1 MCETMTMTRAEF
13 DSKTF
18 EELIE
23 LAKEYS
29 DVTDYETLKEFAKD
43 KIDDDNLYLA
53 IHVIETINEEYSDY
67 YIYDYSMGTLET
79 PTAVNSKEDI
89 EHLFDIEEE

>member
-1 MCETMTMTRAEF
+1 MEAMTMTRTEF
-13 DSKTF
+13 ENKSF

-43 KIDDDNLYLA
+43 KIDSNTLYLA
-53 IHVIETINEEYSDY
+53 IHVLDAINKEYSDY

-79 PTAVNSKEDI
+79 PSAVTCKDDI
-89 EHLFDIEEE
+89 EHLFDIEED

>member
-1 MCETMTMTRAEF
+1 MEAMTMTRAEF

-53 IHVIETINEEYSDY
+53 IHVIEAINEEYSDY

-79 PTAVNSKEDI
+79 PTAVTCKEDI

>member
-1 MCETMTMTRAEF
+1 MEAMTMTRAEF
-13 DSKTF
+13 DNKSF

-43 KIDDDNLYLA
+43 KIDDDHFFLA
-53 IHVIETINEEYSDY
+53 EHVIKALKEEQADY

-79 PTAVNSKEDI
+79 PTAVTCKEDI
-89 EHLFDIEEE
+89 EHLFDIEEV

>member
-1 MCETMTMTRAEF
+1 MEAMTMTRTEF
-13 DSKTF
+13 ENKSF
-18 EELIE
+18 EKLIE
-23 LAKEYS
+23 LARDYS

-43 KIDDDNLYLA
+43 KIDDDHFFLVE
-53 IHVIETINEEYSDY
+53 HVIKALKEEQADY

-79 PTAVNSKEDI
+79 PTAVNNKEDI